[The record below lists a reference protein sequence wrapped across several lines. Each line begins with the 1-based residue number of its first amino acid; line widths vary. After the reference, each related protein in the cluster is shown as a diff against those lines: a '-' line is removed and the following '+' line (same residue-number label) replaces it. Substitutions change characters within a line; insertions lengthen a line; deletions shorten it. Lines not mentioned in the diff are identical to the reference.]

1 MTPTQRTIRL
11 LKDSGYLVGT
21 VERWAPVAGKRIDL
35 YGIIDLLAIDSATTL
50 GVQSTGTAF
59 SEHDAKLRTAEATK
73 QWLAGPRELV
83 LIGWRKVRE
92 KPREGKRMV
101 YKPRIAYYHL
111 IGGIVTKRE
120 TEALTRPNNGLGY
133 KVSWQ
138 AD

>member
-1 MTPTQRTIRL
+1 VTPTQRTIRL

-35 YGIIDLLAIDSATTL
+35 FGIIDLLAIDSSTTL

-59 SEHDAKLRTAEATK
+59 SEHDAKLRAAETTK
-73 QWLAGPRELV
+73 HWLAGDRQLV

-101 YKPRIAYYHL
+101 YKPRIAYYQL
-111 IGGIVTKRE
+111 IDGIVTKRE
-120 TEALTRPNNGLGY
+120 AETLARPTEGR
-133 KVSWQ
+133 Q
-138 AD
+138 